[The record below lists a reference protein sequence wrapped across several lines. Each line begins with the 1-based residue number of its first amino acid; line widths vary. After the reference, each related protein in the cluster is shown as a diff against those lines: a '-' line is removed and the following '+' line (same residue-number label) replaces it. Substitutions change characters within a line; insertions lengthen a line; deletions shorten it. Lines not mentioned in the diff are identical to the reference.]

1 MIAAMNAIGFALFD
15 TALGPAVIAW
25 SEAGVRGM
33 ALPGPDAAAQRAYAA
48 RRHPQAVEGAPPPA
62 VAAAIE
68 GVQALLAD
76 GRGDLTGVVL
86 DLDGAPPMHRAVY
99 DIARAIPA
107 GETLTYGD
115 IARRLGDVALSRE
128 VGQALGKNPIPI
140 IVPCHRILAAN
151 GGTGGFSAPGGVDTK
166 LKLLTIERAR
176 TSAEPSLFP
185 LDEIPLAKA
194 SKRL

>member
-1 MIAAMNAIGFALFD
+1 MHATALALFES
-15 TALGPAVIAW
+15 ALGLGAIAW
-25 SEAGVRGM
+25 NASGVRGV
-33 ALPGPDAAAQRAYAA
+33 ALPGPDESAQRAYAA
-48 RRHPQAVEGAPPPA
+48 RRHPRAEETPPPA
-62 VAAAIE
+62 GIADAIE
-68 GVQALLAD
+68 AVQVLLET
-76 GRGDLTGVVL
+76 GRGDLGGIAL
-86 DLDGAPPMHRAVY
+86 DLSDTPPLHRRVY

-140 IVPCHRILAAN
+140 IVPCHRVLAAN

-176 TSAEPSLFP
+176 TTHAPSLFD
-185 LDEIPLAKA
+185 LAQLPLAKA
-194 SKRL
+194 PERL

>member
-1 MIAAMNAIGFALFD
+1 MQATAFAIFE
-15 TALGPAVIAW
+15 TALGPGVIAW
-25 SEAGVRGM
+25 NEAGVRGM
-33 ALPGPDAAAQRAYAA
+33 ALPGPDEAAQRAYVA
-48 RRHPQAVEGAPPPA
+48 RRHPQAEEAPPPA
-62 VAAAIE
+62 DVADAIAA
-68 GVQALLAD
+68 VQALLGS
-76 GRGDLTGVVL
+76 GRADLTGVPL
-86 DLDGAPPMHRAVY
+86 DLSDTPPLHQRVY
-99 DIARAIPA
+99 EIACAIPA

-176 TSAEPSLFP
+176 TTDAPSLFA
-185 LDEIPLAKA
+185 LDDLPLAKA
-194 SKRL
+194 PQRL

>member
-1 MIAAMNAIGFALFD
+1 MQAAAFAIFD

-25 SEAGVRGM
+25 NKAGVRGM
-33 ALPGPDAAAQRAYAA
+33 ALPGPDEAAQRAYVA
-48 RRHPQAVEGAPPPA
+48 RRHPEAAERSPPA
-62 VAAAIE
+62 EIARAIDA
-68 GVQALLAD
+68 VQALLDTGRAD
-76 GRGDLTGVVL
+76 LSDLPL
-86 DLDGAPPMHRAVY
+86 DLSDIQPLHQRVY

-176 TSAEPSLFP
+176 TTDAPSLFA
-185 LDEIPLAKA
+185 LDDLPLAKA
-194 SKRL
+194 PERL